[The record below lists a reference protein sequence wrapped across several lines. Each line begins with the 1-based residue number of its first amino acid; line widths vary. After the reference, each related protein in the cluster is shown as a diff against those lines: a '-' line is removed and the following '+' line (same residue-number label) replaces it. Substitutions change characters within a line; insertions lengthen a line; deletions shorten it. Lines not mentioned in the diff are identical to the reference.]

1 MVEVE
6 REEEENGTREIGST
20 VSCSAQLGSAQPRIG
35 SPVFFSAESSVK
47 FLRLSDLFPPPP
59 SPFSPPPL
67 SFSPPPC
74 PFSPAGREKGG
85 FRPSEEKSRGDAS
98 SQIVPI
104 HLLIRGSV
112 NFLRKRA
119 ANIQS
124 GA

>member
-59 SPFSPPPL
+59 PPFPLPL
-67 SFSPPPC
+67 SLSRLR
-74 PFSPAGREKGG
+74 PARFRRPAEKREGSDRVKKN
-85 FRPSEEKSRGDAS
+85 RAETRRR
-98 SQIVPI
+98 QIVPI